1 MNTIEPN
8 QNDVIVCKLLLSEC
22 SELYPAHINEISN
35 RKPSITFASLSVIF
49 MFIIFPRKSDS
60 RGTVKKINCHLN

>member
-22 SELYPAHINEISN
+22 SELYPAHVNEINN
-35 RKPSITFASLSVIF
+35 RKPNITFASLSVIF
-49 MFIIFPRKSDS
+49 MFIIYLASSPVFQSPHTS
-60 RGTVKKINCHLN
+60 TC